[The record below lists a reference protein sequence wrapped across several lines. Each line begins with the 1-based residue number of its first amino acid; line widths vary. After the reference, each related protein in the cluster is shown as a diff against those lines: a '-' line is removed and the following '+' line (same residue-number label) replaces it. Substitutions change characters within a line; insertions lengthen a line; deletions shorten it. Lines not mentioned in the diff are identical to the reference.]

1 MRRRIRGIGI
11 NLKKY
16 SIRRLK
22 YLATTEEYK
31 QYSKAIRGVI
41 PRRKIERQWWDLRA
55 KFGYQI
61 SKKRSDAY
69 YRNLRKANRKLA
81 RIGKDSDLLKDIRL
95 GYGVSWMK
103 TARDFVK
110 AEKRLAKILN
120 RNYKKHINREVR
132 DKLYH
137 NLVECFGYN
146 EYTNRLIQEFD
157 RMSDSEY
164 RAFFD
169 KYQDIDIF
177 NWGSPKEIQE
187 YINLTKMNYE
197 TIQSYIEA
205 FAKAN
210 NLDIVVEMI

>member
-1 MRRRIRGIGI
+1 M
-11 NLKKY
+11 
-16 SIRRLK
+16 
-22 YLATTEEYK
+22 ATTEEYRDYAK
-31 QYSKAIRGVI
+31 LIRGAI
-41 PRRKIERQWWDLRA
+41 PRRKIERQWWDIRA

-95 GYGVSWMK
+95 STGVSWIK
-103 TARDFVK
+103 SVKDFAK
-110 AEKRLAKILN
+110 AEKRVAQILD
-120 RNYKKHINREVR
+120 RNYKRHVNREVR

-157 RMSDSEY
+157 NMSDEEY
-164 RAFFD
+164 RAFFE
-169 KYQDIDIF
+169 KYRDIDIF
-177 NWGSPKEIQE
+177 NWGSPKELME
-187 YINLTKMNYE
+187 YINLTMMNYE

-205 FAKAN
+205 FARAN
-210 NLDIVVEMI
+210 NPDILVRME